1 MKYVIIYTVDGD
13 WETVDAVLVESDT
26 NPVDMPD
33 EELASIFEA
42 DGIDYPQAMAIVEDG
57 MWFARNTDDVDV
69 SDMDGEIK

>member
-1 MKYVIIYTVDGD
+1 MKYAIIYTVDGD

-42 DGIDYPQAMAIVEDG
+42 DGIDYPQAMAIAEDG

-69 SDMDGEIK
+69 SDIGGEIK